1 MTLTDGHALAYI
13 RQLPMKTVPI
23 LVVIMALTASV
34 RSQDAETTAS
44 SRPTVTPVVV
54 STNARILG
62 NIPDGTPPPHA
73 PVKPAVVV
81 PAENVLESTA
91 HEEGGRTITIQR
103 IKPIVL
109 PPPPEPQI
117 DAAAAPIDNAAF
129 KQRLAEYRAAHPR
142 TGMLSIGAT
151 VYRFNDSPP
160 RTLIRYWPGSDG
172 DCMTFWSSADFSL
185 ISGIHS
191 FVATDGK
198 TRNLFMSWYNM
209 DTTRI
214 AAMLASRGRQYQP
227 PVIPTFPAGP
237 ATFTIVGTLPAA
249 PSVLVPIQSLH
260 DLYNSEFQRLKAA
273 YDGREAARLQ
283 REAEL
288 KAHPPQPKDIVV
300 NYWRTAQPAPVK
312 GGSK

>member
-1 MTLTDGHALAYI
+1 
-13 RQLPMKTVPI
+13 MKTAPL
-23 LVVIMALTASV
+23 LVAIMALTASV
-34 RSQDAETTAS
+34 RSQDEGTDAS
-44 SRPTVTPVVV
+44 GRSTVAPVVV
-54 STNARILG
+54 PTTARILG
-62 NIPDGTPPPHA
+62 NIPDGTPPPPA

-81 PAENVLESTA
+81 PGENVLESKS
-91 HEEGGRTITIQR
+91 HEQGGRTITIQR
-103 IKPIVL
+103 IKPIAL

-117 DAAAAPIDNAAF
+117 DAASAPIDNAAF

-142 TGMLSIGAT
+142 TEMLSIGAT

-209 DTTRI
+209 DATRI
-214 AAMLASRGRQYQP
+214 AAMFASRGRQYHP

-237 ATFTIVGTLPAA
+237 ATFTSVGALPAD

-260 DLYNSEFQRLKAA
+260 DLYNSEFPRLKTA
-273 YDGREAARLQ
+273 YDGRESARLQ
-283 REAEL
+283 READL
-288 KAHPPQPKDIVV
+288 KAHPPQPENIVLS
-300 NYWRTAQPAPVK
+300 YWTTDEPAPAK
-312 GGSK
+312 GSTK